1 MRDRSALLLSALLLC
16 AVAPSPVWAWGA
28 TGHRIIG
35 RVALQTLPAGL
46 PAFLHTQD
54 AVWQVGETARE
65 PDRWRGA
72 GGEHDAE
79 RNAGHFVDLTE
90 DGKVQGVMPLSELPA
105 TREAYDTV
113 LRAGNSNQYKAGYL
127 PYSIIIGFQQLRYDF
142 GYWRADVAG
151 IKFAKTKAARA
162 WFTADRKLHERLTLR
177 DLAVWAHFV
186 GDASM
191 PLHVSVHHDGW
202 GKYPNPDDYVS
213 GAGIHAKFEGTFVR
227 ANFADKDVAALMPA
241 FHACACQIQDET
253 KAYLARDLE
262 KVIPLYQ
269 LEKEGGFEAH
279 DPRGKEFVGD
289 RLAVGAA
296 ELRVLIAEAWTQ
308 SATVSLG
315 YPAIA
320 MHDIEAG
327 QADLLGSLQGLD

>member
-1 MRDRSALLLSALLLC
+1 MRSWLLLPLFLLG
-16 AVAPSPVWAWGA
+16 AQPAFAWGA
-28 TGHRIIG
+28 SGHRIIG
-35 RVALQTLPAGL
+35 CVAMRALPPGL
-46 PAFLHTQD
+46 PAFLRTPD
-54 AVWQVGETARE
+54 ALWQVGEMARE
-65 PDRWRGA
+65 PDRWKSA

-79 RNAGHFVDLTE
+79 LNAGHFVDMTE
-90 DGKVQGVMPLSELPA
+90 DGKIEGVMPLSDLPA
-105 TREAYDTV
+105 TREAYDTT
-113 LRAGNSNQYKAGYL
+113 LRAGGVTQYKAGYL

-151 IKFAKTKAARA
+151 IKFAKTTAERA

-177 DLAVWAHFV
+177 DLGVWAHFV

-202 GKYPNPDDYVS
+202 GDYPNPGNYVT

-227 ANFADKDVAALMPA
+227 ANFTDKNLARMMPA

-253 KAYLARDLE
+253 RAYLARDLE

-269 LEKEGGFEAH
+269 LDKQGAFEDH
-279 DPRGKEFVGD
+279 NPVGKEFVGA

-296 ELRVLIAEAWTQ
+296 ELRDLIAEAWTQ
-308 SATVSLG
+308 SATISVG
-315 YPAIA
+315 YPALA
-320 MHDIEAG
+320 VKDIEAG
-327 QADLLGSLQGLD
+327 RGDALGPLHGLD